1 MLVYHQ
7 LETAADGASMRLNRT
22 LCFSLLVFVSLAA
35 YGQNAAPSRTP
46 VADGAT
52 AVKIAEKALIPV
64 YGKKKVLS
72 ERPFTA
78 ELKDG
83 VWMVSGTLHCPYSQ
97 DSNAACAGGVAM
109 VQISQSDGHI
119 LSMGHGK

>member
-1 MLVYHQ
+1 
-7 LETAADGASMRLNRT
+7 MRLDRA
-22 LCFSLLVFVSLAA
+22 LSFPFFVFVSLAA
-35 YGQNAAPSRTP
+35 YGQNAAPPRARVT
-46 VADGAT
+46 DGAT

-83 VWMVSGTLHCPYSQ
+83 VWMVSGTLHCPYSK
-97 DSNAACAGGVAM
+97 DSNASCSGGVAM
-109 VQISQSDGHI
+109 VQISQADGHI